1 MLSEQGECF
10 EGGQCTVCMGRLGW
24 GQRTRQL
31 WGGTEPVPTGW
42 AGAGSGHTGSHAGRQ
57 WCLQWEFTRGVALVI
72 FRYLSGKRNK
82 RKADQP
88 KLQQ

>member
-1 MLSEQGECF
+1 M
-10 EGGQCTVCMGRLGW
+10 CMGRLGW